1 MLIFCDTEFTG
12 LDQIKPDLISIALV
26 DEKGREF
33 YAETPP
39 ASYQVQLSEWVHNNV
54 VCHLWGGK
62 YIQTLEQI
70 RGRMFPWIAATRE
83 KAIIVSDCPDSD
95 FTLLKRLLGEAWPK
109 NLSKESMLF
118 TPWSMG
124 DEKQPELTKVMEGYF
139 TPERPRHHALHDAH
153 ALRAMA
159 MRAQS
164 VTELKGLV
172 RIPAS
177 PVSIAA
183 MNAAIAGQGKKP

>member
-1 MLIFCDTEFTG
+1 M
-12 LDQIKPDLISIALV
+12 

-70 RGRMFPWIAATRE
+70 RGRMVSWIEAARDE
-83 KAIIVSDCPDSD
+83 AIIVSDCPDSD

-109 NLSKESMLF
+109 NLLKESMLF

-124 DEKQPELTKVMEGYF
+124 DDKQPTLTKVMESYF
-139 TPERPRHHALHDAH
+139 TPVRPQHHALHDAH

-159 MRAQS
+159 MCAQS
-164 VTELKGLV
+164 VTALKSLV
-172 RIPAS
+172 RKPAS
-177 PVSIAA
+177 PV
-183 MNAAIAGQGKKP
+183 